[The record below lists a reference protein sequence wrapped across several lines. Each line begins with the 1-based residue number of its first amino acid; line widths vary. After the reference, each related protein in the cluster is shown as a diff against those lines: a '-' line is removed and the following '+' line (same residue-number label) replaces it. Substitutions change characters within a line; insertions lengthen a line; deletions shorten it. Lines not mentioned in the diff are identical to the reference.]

1 MGNNSLVDDALAVQR
16 LNGRIAGMPTLG
28 NRGKGLNSDGKV
40 PISRNLGTER
50 LCIRGALA
58 ARAESRF
65 IGKGGQKPDPV
76 DAARVIRP
84 RGACFHIPASLA
96 LPIAALNHALEK
108 QNFPSQFNGEAE
120 IQS

>member
-76 DAARVIRP
+76 DVARLIRP
-84 RGACFHIPASLA
+84 REACFRIPASLA
-96 LPIAALNHALEK
+96 PIAALNRVLEK
-108 QNFPSQFNGEAE
+108 QNFLSQFNGEAE